1 MFYLL
6 NLQKE
11 DMENRITTILFDK
24 GIKREETGAFRG
36 ALLTLLPDD
45 PILHNHGDERTLYR
59 YPKVQYKTCNGK
71 ACIIGMNEGADI
83 LERALHLGDELT
95 LRLGRR
101 ICCFTIIEKTT
112 TYFNPGNSRAEGYD
126 YKIIDWLPLNQE
138 NHIAYAQMKSMH
150 EKIDLLDRILIASIL
165 RLLQGFNHFIDY
177 RCEAFITNIISSKVI
192 KYKGVEMLALDI
204 TIHTNIRL
212 PENFGLG
219 KGSSRGHGIITEI

>member
-1 MFYLL
+1 
-6 NLQKE
+6 
-11 DMENRITTILFDK
+11 MENKVTTILFDK
-24 GIKREETGAFRG
+24 KITHDEIGAFRG
-36 ALLTLLPDD
+36 AILTLLPDD
-45 PILHNHGDERTLYR
+45 PVLHNHGEEMILYR

-83 LERALHLGDELT
+83 LERELHLGDELT
-95 LRLGRR
+95 LRIGRR
-101 ICCFTIIEKTT
+101 ICRFTITDKAT

-126 YKIIDWLPLNQE
+126 YKITDWLPLNQE
-138 NHIAYAQMKSMH
+138 NHIAYTQMKSLH
-150 EKIDLLDRILIASIL
+150 DRIGLLDRILTASIL

-177 RCEAFITNIISSKVI
+177 RCEAFITDIISSEVI
-192 KYKGVEMLALDI
+192 KYKGVEMLAFDI